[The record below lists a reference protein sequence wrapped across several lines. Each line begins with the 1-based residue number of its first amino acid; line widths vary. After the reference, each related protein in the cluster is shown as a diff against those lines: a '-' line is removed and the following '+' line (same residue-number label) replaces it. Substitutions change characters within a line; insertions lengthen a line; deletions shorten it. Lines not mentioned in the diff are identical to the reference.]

1 MSVLR
6 RAVVA
11 LAALGASALVAPC
24 ARPSALVRASSLSRS
39 AALRATQCGECDDW
53 NPFGDGCKPCE
64 DTGGVFV
71 NEQLVTSKTLRE
83 VDVVG
88 ASGQRAQMSDIM
100 GRGGSVVVFL
110 RHLG

>member
-24 ARPSALVRASSLSRS
+24 ARPSARLRASSSRG

-64 DTGGVFV
+64 NTGGVFV

-88 ASGQRAQMSDIM
+88 ASGQRAQMSEIM

>member
-1 MSVLR
+1 MGVLR

-24 ARPSALVRASSLSRS
+24 ARPSGLVRASSSSRG

-53 NPFGDGCKPCE
+53 NPFGDGCKPC
-64 DTGGVFV
+64 DDGKSVFV
-71 NEQLVTSKTLRE
+71 NEALVTSKVLRD

-88 ASGQRAQMSDIM
+88 ANGQRAEMSKLM
-100 GRGGSVVVFL
+100 GDSGSVVVFL